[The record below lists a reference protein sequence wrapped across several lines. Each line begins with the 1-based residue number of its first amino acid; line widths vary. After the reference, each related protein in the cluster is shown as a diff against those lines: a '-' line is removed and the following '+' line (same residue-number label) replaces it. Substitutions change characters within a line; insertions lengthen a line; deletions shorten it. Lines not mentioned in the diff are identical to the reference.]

1 MRVTRRAVLKGVLA
15 TGVGAVTGGGAY
27 GYLYERHELEVTRA
41 TIPVIGLPP
50 ALGGL
55 RIGLLTDVHRSRWV
69 SHDDVMHAVEF
80 GKPFSH
86 CSVKLGLGYAV
97 RQGIDHK
104 PTHLEVAF
112 AWSENRAS
120 GPEIFVN
127 AWCKR
132 P

>member
-1 MRVTRRAVLKGVLA
+1 MRLPGVVGSTLDHHVARPQSGFTVLQDEGRVSLQQA
-15 TGVGAVTGGGAY
+15 DDIDRMSLVHARVA
-27 GYLYERHELEVTRA
+27 
-41 TIPVIGLPP
+41 GL
-50 ALGGL
+50 
-55 RIGLLTDVHRSRWV
+55 I
-69 SHDDVMHAVEF
+69 DDVMRAVEF
-80 GKPFSH
+80 GEPFSH